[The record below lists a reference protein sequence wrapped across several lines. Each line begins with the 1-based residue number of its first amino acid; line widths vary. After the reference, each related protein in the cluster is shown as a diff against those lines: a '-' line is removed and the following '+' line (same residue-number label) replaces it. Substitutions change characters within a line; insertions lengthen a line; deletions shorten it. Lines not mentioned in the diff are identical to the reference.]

1 MRVSICKE
9 GCIQISKPKFYSET
23 LQMDI
28 YHICMQENNPEII
41 KEVFLV
47 CLRLFEKQY
56 FNS

>member
-47 CLRLFEKQY
+47 CLRLF
-56 FNS
+56 